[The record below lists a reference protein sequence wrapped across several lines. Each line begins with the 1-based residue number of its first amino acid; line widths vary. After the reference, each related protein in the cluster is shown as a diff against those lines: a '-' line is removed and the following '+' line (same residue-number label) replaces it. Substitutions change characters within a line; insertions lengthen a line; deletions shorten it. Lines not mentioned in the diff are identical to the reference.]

1 VLGYTFEYMSDSI
14 SRRAFLQTTAALTT
28 AAAITPS
35 LALPANA
42 TPAELPYPENG
53 TLIPDE
59 GWHLWIDDKAEW
71 QNDDIFLPEDIS
83 WINNELCGKGQPLP
97 FNAPTS
103 GWSALTP
110 DTGLEVTLPTSVE
123 QHFWGKYGAAPDGKP
138 RPYTPEEYRY
148 AATTPPKP
156 PADDSVPPNTPKLG
170 AYFGVSWF
178 FRPVDIPL
186 SMKAKRIFLHIRGA
200 HLRAEV
206 YLNQKLVGYSIMEEL
221 PFECDC
227 THAANP
233 GDENVLA
240 IRITNPFGRFDW
252 VDGLNAKW
260 GKVSLYRSH
269 GFGALDRGI
278 TLSAHVDARFKDV
291 WALNHPDTN
300 SITAYALI
308 EDPRGADSIGNVH
321 FEIVDP
327 RTGRI
332 LASHN
337 AEKPSTSGQIV
348 IHPMIVG
355 RASETVQKISA
366 HLIVDSAQLWNI
378 SAPHLYHLRATVI
391 NHDLHTD
398 TRTIAFG
405 FRSFTVDGIDPN
417 NPASNAVF
425 RLNGKRTKIYTA
437 ISWGYWGLNGMFPVP
452 ELAEKEVRAAQ
463 ALGLNCLN
471 FHRNLAKEDVLRW
484 HDRLGVLRY
493 MEPGAG
499 KMAIGKLPSHTEAS
513 ANSVVMQKPVSEADK
528 FAQRYMFTKCVEM
541 VKAFR
546 SHPSVIEYCL
556 QNELGADLKNPAT
569 LAVLKAMHDEDP
581 SRCVVLN
588 DGFVAPPRSAAQA
601 WYEPWS
607 LDNQTENLKEGRL
620 HRSDETPYGDWW
632 NNHQGAGDQWYDE
645 FYKSPTQ
652 YTYDINL
659 RNVLTEYGEMEG
671 CARPDIHGLM
681 VHQITETYKKYGGD
695 SYDLADHEE
704 IIAGYNRFL
713 DKWGFRKSFPTP
725 DHVFR
730 AVGRTCYESWQNYLE
745 NARINDALDFAA
757 ISGWESTAIENHS
770 GLVDNLRNFKSDPH
784 LIGDTLQPIRPCAK
798 QRSLS
803 IELGRP
809 ATFDLFLFNDTHQP
823 ATGTLTFSMITPIS
837 KRIELKTLPAPTNQT
852 PDQFSYLLEEAFTT
866 PPLTEEGLYRFK
878 FALSSVPLATQTK
891 ELWVTS
897 APLLALV
904 GTPEP
909 LPTEG
914 GTMFRSP
921 VRGFRVAVSGI
932 PASLRGQL
940 LTLVTAYKQRPGTVT
955 DFKPGEHYDLI
966 ISSGITSHTHA
977 DGTVGE
983 TTGLEAAPP
992 LVSAPNQKPGHTP
1005 EPGEEP
1011 QIIALGHLQTGILD
1025 AVRAGTPLLAIPQTD
1040 TLSDGVAK
1048 ELAAAGA
1055 FTYHG
1060 AVGDFRAPWMGNWYF
1075 VREHALFSGL
1085 PQNCALGGFYQCK
1098 GRPSNGLLIGQ
1109 SPNGAPIEVIV
1120 GYSRD
1125 HDRNVGAGTFTTR
1138 LGKGKLLFHRCPDFH
1153 PVLQQ
1158 RFLPNALR
1166 WLTT

>member
-1 VLGYTFEYMSDSI
+1 MSDSI
-14 SRRAFLQTTAALTT
+14 SRRAFLQNSVLATT
-28 AAAITPS
+28 AAAVTPS
-35 LALPANA
+35 LALPTDAKP
-42 TPAELPYPENG
+42 TEPPYPENG

-59 GWHLWIDDKAEW
+59 GWRLWVDDKAEW
-71 QNDDIFLPEDIS
+71 QNDDIFLPEDVS
-83 WINNELCGKGQPLP
+83 WINGKLWGKGQPLP
-97 FNAPTS
+97 VNAPTG
-103 GWSALTP
+103 GWPTLTHT
-110 DTGLEVTLPTSVE
+110 TGLEVILPTSVE
-123 QHFWGKYGAAPDGKP
+123 QHFWGKYGAGADGKP

-148 AATTPPKP
+148 AATDPPKS
-156 PADDSVPPNTPKLG
+156 PADDNIPQNG

-178 FRPVDIPL
+178 HRAIDIPASL
-186 SMKAKRIFLHIRGA
+186 RGKRIFLHIRGA

-227 THAANP
+227 TDAANP
-233 GDENVLA
+233 GDDNHLA

-260 GKVSLYRSH
+260 GKVSLYHSH

-278 TLSAHVDARFKDV
+278 TLSANGADCRIVDAWV
-291 WALNHPDTN
+291 LNSPKPKT
-300 SITAYALI
+300 IEAYARVGGPKVDGPVKFDVL
-308 EDPRGADSIGNVH
+308 DPA
-321 FEIVDP
+321 
-327 RTGRI
+327 TGKI
-332 LASHN
+332 LASAKGFN
-337 AEKPSTSGQIV
+337 DKMDLYTAEIACP
-348 IHPMIVG
+348 
-355 RASETVQKISA
+355 A
-366 HLIVDSAQLWNI
+366 AQLWDLKT
-378 SAPHLYHLRATVI
+378 PRLYHLRVTQSPAQSVP
-391 NHDLHTD
+391 D

-405 FRSFTVDGIDPN
+405 FRSFTVTGIDPN
-417 NPASNAVF
+417 DPNSNAVF

-437 ISWGYWGLNGMFPVP
+437 ISLGYWGLNGMFPVP

-499 KMAIGKLPSHTEAS
+499 KMAIGKLPPKTAS
-513 ANSVVMQKPVSEADK
+513 NAASIVMEHPTTEADK

-546 SHPSVIEYCL
+546 SHPCVIEYCL

-569 LAVLKAMHDEDP
+569 LAILKAMHDEDP

-588 DGFVAPPRSAAQA
+588 DGFVARGAAQA
-601 WYEPWS
+601 WYEPWN
-607 LDNQTENLKEGRL
+607 DELKEGKL
-620 HRSDETPYGDWW
+620 HLSDEEKWGDWW

-645 FYKSPTQ
+645 FYKSPTD
-652 YTYDINL
+652 YTYDINI
-659 RNVLTEYGEMEG
+659 RNILTEYGEMEG

-681 VHQITETYKKYGGD
+681 VHQITETYKKYGGT
-695 SYDLADHEE
+695 SYDLTDHEE
-704 IIAGYNRFL
+704 IIAGYNKFL
-713 DKWGFRKSFPTP
+713 DKWGFRKAFPTP

-730 AVGRTCYESWQNYLE
+730 ALGRTCYESWQNYME

-770 GLVDNLRNFKSDPH
+770 GIVDNLRNFKSDPD

-798 QRSLS
+798 QLALA
-803 IELGRP
+803 IELGEP
-809 ATFDLFLFNDTHQP
+809 ATFDLFLFNDSHQP
-823 ATGTLTFSMITPIS
+823 ATGTLTFSMITPS
-837 KRIELKTLPAPTNQT
+837 NKRIELKTLPAPTNQT
-852 PDQFSYLLEEAFTT
+852 PDQFSYLLLEAFTT
-866 PPLTEEGLYRFK
+866 PPLKEEGLYRFK
-878 FALSSVPLATQTK
+878 FALSSAPLATQTK
-891 ELWVTS
+891 ELWIAQNGRHPIAGVQWRI
-897 APLLALV
+897 
-904 GTPEP
+904 G
-909 LPTEG
+909 
-914 GTMFRSP
+914 
-921 VRGFRVAVSGI
+921 VSGI
-932 PASLRGQL
+932 TPQLRQQFTELGSLFSVR
-940 LTLVTAYKQRPGTVT
+940 

-977 DGTVGE
+977 DGQVGE
-983 TTGLEAAPP
+983 TTGLEATPP
-992 LVSAPNQKPGHTP
+992 MKPGHTP
-1005 EPGEEP
+1005 EPGEEA

-1040 TLSDGVAK
+1040 TLSEGVAK

-1075 VREHALFSGL
+1075 VREHELFAGL
-1085 PQNCALGGFYQCK
+1085 PQNQALGGFYQCK
-1098 GRPSNGLLIGQ
+1098 GRPSNGLLIDQ

-1138 LGKGKLLFHRCPDFH
+1138 LGKTKILYHRCPDFH

-1158 RFLPNALR
+1158 RFLANALR

>member
-1 VLGYTFEYMSDSI
+1 MSDSL

-28 AAAITPS
+28 AAAIAPA
-35 LALPANA
+35 LALPTHAQ
-42 TPAELPYPENG
+42 PVEVSYPENG

-83 WINNELCGKGQPLP
+83 WINGKLCAKGQPLP
-97 FNAPTS
+97 VNAPTG
-103 GWSALTP
+103 GWSALTQT
-110 DTGLEVTLPTSVE
+110 TGLEVTLPTSVE
-123 QHFWGKYGAAPDGKP
+123 QHFWGKYGAGADGKP

-148 AATTPPKP
+148 AATDPPKP
-156 PADDSVPPNTPKLG
+156 PADDDIPQNG
-170 AYFGVSWF
+170 AYFGVSWWH
-178 FRPVDIPL
+178 RRLNIP
-186 SMKAKRIFLHIRGA
+186 AEHRGKRIFLHIRGA

-206 YLNQKLVGYSIMEEL
+206 YLNHKLVGYSIMEEL

-233 GDENVLA
+233 GGLNHLA

-278 TLSAHVDARFKDV
+278 TISAHPKNLRVKDV
-291 WALNHPDTN
+291 RVLNTPNPKKIVVRAEFDGASPDG
-300 SITAYALI
+300 ALI
-308 EDPRGADSIGNVH
+308 DSLKLQ
-321 FEIVDP
+321 IVDP
-327 RTGRI
+327 ISGKTLDTDDVNMNPGNSTCCDREVDPKTG
-332 LASHN
+332 
-337 AEKPSTSGQIV
+337 KPETEPTIDGEF
-348 IHPMIVG
+348 PMVWEP
-355 RASETVQKISA
+355 A
-366 HLIVDSAQLWNI
+366 DLWAVER
-378 SAPHLYHLRATVI
+378 SRLYHLRLTI
-391 NHDLHTD
+391 RSKDGHTD

-417 NPASNAVF
+417 NPNSNAIF

-499 KMAIGKLPSHTEAS
+499 KMAIGKLPPKTAS
-513 ANSVVMQKPVSEADK
+513 NAAGTVMEKPTSEADK

-546 SHPSVIEYCL
+546 SHPSVFEYAL

-588 DGFVAPPRSAAQA
+588 DGFVARGAAQA
-601 WYEPWS
+601 WYEPW
-607 LDNQTENLKEGRL
+607 DENLKEGKL
-620 HRSDETPYGDWW
+620 HRSDEEKWGDWW

-645 FYKSPTQ
+645 FYKSPTD
-652 YTYDINL
+652 YTYNINL

-681 VHQITETYKKYGGD
+681 VHQITETYKKYGGAAPHGA
-695 SYDLADHEE
+695 SYDLTDHNE

-730 AVGRTCYESWQNYLE
+730 AVGRTCYESWQNYME

-770 GLVDNLRNFKSDPH
+770 GIVDNLRNHKSDPH
-784 LIGDTLQPIRPCAK
+784 LIADTLQPVRPIAK
-798 QRSLS
+798 QRALVIRMDDS
-803 IELGRP
+803 
-809 ATFDLFLFNDTHQP
+809 AVFDLYLANDTGVP
-823 ATGTLTFSMITPIS
+823 VKGTLTFSMVTPHG
-837 KRIELKTLPAPTNQT
+837 KRVALATLPTPAEQT
-852 PDQFSYLLEEAFTT
+852 PEKFCYLLKEAFSTQ
-866 PPLTEEGLYRFK
+866 PLNEEGLYRFR
-878 FALSSVPLATQTK
+878 FSLSSDPLATQTK
-891 ELWVTS
+891 EIWVSSAVETAYIPESQSS
-897 APLLALV
+897 APYILKCV
-904 GTPEP
+904 R
-909 LPTEG
+909 
-914 GTMFRSP
+914 TMGRI
-921 VRGFRVAVSGI
+921 GLSGLS
-932 PASLRGQL
+932 ASLRKA
-940 LTLVTAYKQRPGTVT
+940 VETANPYCFSVT
-955 DFKPGEHYDLI
+955 DFKPGDHYDLI
-966 ISSGITSHTHA
+966 ISSGITSHTRA
-977 DGTVGE
+977 DSQVGE
-983 TTGLEAAPP
+983 STGLEAAPP
-992 LVSAPNQKPGHTP
+992 VSAAKLKPGHTF
-1005 EPGEEP
+1005 EPGEEA

-1025 AVRAGTPLLAIPQTD
+1025 AVCAGTPLLAIPQTD
-1040 TLSDGVAK
+1040 TLSEGVAK

-1075 VREHALFSGL
+1075 VREHALFDGL

-1098 GRPSNGLLIGQ
+1098 GRPSNGLLVDQ
-1109 SPNGAPIEVIV
+1109 SPNGAPVEVIV

-1158 RFLPNALR
+1158 RFLANALR
-1166 WLTT
+1166 WLTA

>member
-1 VLGYTFEYMSDSI
+1 MSDSL

-28 AAAITPS
+28 AAAITPA
-35 LALPANA
+35 LALPAE
-42 TPAELPYPENG
+42 TKPTELPYPENG

-59 GWHLWIDDKAEW
+59 GWRLWIDDKAEW

-83 WINNELCGKGQPLP
+83 WIDGKLCAKGQPLP
-97 FNAPTS
+97 VNSPTG
-103 GWSALTP
+103 GWSTLTH

-123 QHFWGKYGAAPDGKP
+123 QHFWGKYGS

-148 AATTPPKP
+148 AATTPPVP
-156 PADDSVPPNTPKLG
+156 PADDSVPQNG

-178 FRPVDIPL
+178 HRRIDIP
-186 SMKAKRIFLHIRGA
+186 AEYRGKRIFLHIRGA

-227 THAANP
+227 TDAANP
-233 GDENVLA
+233 GGDNHLA

-278 TLSAHVDARFKDV
+278 TLSGHGDVRIKDAWVLNTPRKNTAIAYVTLDRRNSKAIGNATVHFEVIDPQTGAVVGRSVNMQGITDAGSITSVKQEIGAETATAWD
-291 WALNHPDTN
+291 LNHPKLYWLRMTLN
-300 SITAYALI
+300 SEA
-308 EDPRGADSIGNVH
+308 GA
-321 FEIVDP
+321 
-327 RTGRI
+327 
-332 LASHN
+332 
-337 AEKPSTSGQIV
+337 
-348 IHPMIVG
+348 
-355 RASETVQKISA
+355 
-366 HLIVDSAQLWNI
+366 
-378 SAPHLYHLRATVI
+378 
-391 NHDLHTD
+391 D
-398 TRTIAFG
+398 TRTIAFA
-405 FRSFTVDGIDPN
+405 FRSFTITGVDPN
-417 NPASNAVF
+417 NPNSNAVF

-499 KMAIGKLPSHTEAS
+499 KMAIGKLPPKTAS
-513 ANSVVMQKPVSEADK
+513 NAAGTVMEKPTTEADK

-556 QNELGADLKNPAT
+556 QNELGADLKNPDT
-569 LAVLKAMHDEDP
+569 LAILKAMHDEDP

-588 DGFVAPPRSAAQA
+588 DGFVARGAAQA
-601 WYEPWS
+601 WYEPWN
-607 LDNQTENLKEGRL
+607 DQLKEGKL
-620 HRSDETPYGDWW
+620 HRSDEEKWGDWW

-645 FYKSPTQ
+645 FYKSPTD
-652 YTYDINL
+652 YTYNINL

-681 VHQITETYKKYGGD
+681 VHQITETYKKYGGAASHGA

-730 AVGRTCYESWQNYLE
+730 ALGRTCYESWQNYME

-770 GLVDNLRNFKSDPH
+770 GIVDNLRNHKSDPH

-798 QRSLS
+798 QRALS
-803 IELGRP
+803 VELGKP
-809 ATFDLFLFNDTHQP
+809 ATFDLFLFNDSHQP
-823 ATGTLTFSMITPIS
+823 STGTLTFSMITPS
-837 KRIELKTLPAPTNQT
+837 NKRIELKTLPAPTNQT
-852 PDQFSYLLEEAFTT
+852 LDQFSYLLEEAFTT

-878 FALSSVPLATQTK
+878 FALSSVPLATQKK
-891 ELWVTS
+891 ELWVTKPQTNDCLKPMS
-897 APLLALV
+897 I
-904 GTPEP
+904 
-909 LPTEG
+909 
-914 GTMFRSP
+914 
-921 VRGFRVAVSGI
+921 AVSGI
-932 PASLRGQL
+932 SPSLRNQL
-940 LTLVTAYKQRPGTVT
+940 EALSNTIGCFEVV
-955 DFKPGEHYDLI
+955 DFKPNATYRAI
-966 ISSGITSHTHA
+966 ISSGITSHTQA
-977 DGTVGE
+977 EGQVGE

-992 LVSAPNQKPGHTP
+992 MKPGHTP
-1005 EPGEEP
+1005 EPGEEA
-1011 QIIALGHLQTGILD
+1011 QVIALGHLQTGILD
-1025 AVRAGTPLLAIPQTD
+1025 AVRAGTPLLAIPPTD
-1040 TLSDGVAK
+1040 TLSEGVAK

-1055 FTYHG
+1055 FTYRG

-1075 VREHALFSGL
+1075 VREHTLFSGL

-1098 GRPSNGLLIGQ
+1098 GRPSNGLLIDQ
-1109 SPNGAPIEVIV
+1109 SPNGAPMEVVV

-1138 LGKGKLLFHRCPDFH
+1138 LGKGKVLFHRCPDFH

-1158 RFLPNALR
+1158 RFLANALR